1 MKKKNFSEAQIVSIL
16 RTQETGRT
24 VRDICREHGINDAIF
39 YNWKAK
45 YGWMEVSVVVRIK
58 DLQDQN
64 TRLKRIVTNL
74 TLEFDAAKTVL
85 EKSTEAWR

>member
-1 MKKKNFSEAQIVSIL
+1 
-16 RTQETGRT
+16 
-24 VRDICREHGINDAIF
+24 
-39 YNWKAK
+39 
-45 YGWMEVSVVVRIK
+45 MEVSVVVRIK

-85 EKSTEAWR
+85 EKSTEA